1 MAGLKPSSGLTY
13 ALKYA
18 AETLAGGIGQSRRE
32 AEKAHGGQSPFI
44 HSSDTHNRYFK
55 VGREFFKEYCP
66 AQGIRSLDKITQ
78 SSVADFLQRHIDAGA
93 EKNTIKTEISALNK
107 ILVDGCGRT
116 DLLIKNGGEIWRQA
130 QDSGH
135 QTHKF
140 DHPGRV
146 LEEIRNPVSRAIAEI
161 EYHTSARIA
170 ETKNIRIDEE
180 EKASVSQEK
189 GERGGRLTTETE
201 WKNLKKWWK
210 QKRRWNGTLKA
221 TDGKKQESRRIG
233 IYTTQSDVQEKLFK
247 DSTPSEQITSAKDTK
262 NFLKNILRKVTPKE
276 KRQPWLMLRQDRK
289 QDMKE
294 QVQRTITGTVNLNFQ
309 REKLFKPTFQ
319 PLHRKT
325 YTFNSPT
332 ITERTPPRHLSIPD
346 FQASMMMW

>member
-1 MAGLKPSSGLTY
+1 MEGLKPSSGLTY

-32 AEKAHGGQSPFI
+32 AEKAHRGQSPLI
-44 HSSDTHNRYFK
+44 HSADTHNRYFK
-55 VGREFFKEYCP
+55 VGREFFKEYCS
-66 AQGIRSLDKITQ
+66 AQGINRLDKITQ
-78 SSVADFLQRHIDAGA
+78 SSVADFLQRHIESGA

-180 EKASVSQEK
+180 AKTVS
-189 GERGGRLTTETE
+189 
-201 WKNLKKWWK
+201 
-210 QKRRWNGTLKA
+210 
-221 TDGKKQESRRIG
+221 
-233 IYTTQSDVQEKLFK
+233 
-247 DSTPSEQITSAKDTK
+247 
-262 NFLKNILRKVTPKE
+262 
-276 KRQPWLMLRQDRK
+276 
-289 QDMKE
+289 
-294 QVQRTITGTVNLNFQ
+294 ITGKGGKE
-309 REKLFKPTFQ
+309 REIDYRDRVEKFEKVIEAKETLA
-319 PLHRKT
+319 
-325 YTFNSPT
+325 
-332 ITERTPPRHLSIPD
+332 RHLESHGWQETRE
-346 FQASMMMW
+346 QAYKDLHDAERRTGEVIQGFHALRANYISERYEELFEKHLEEGYSEREAVAMADVETGQEAGHERAGTTHHYRDS